1 MPKKTK
7 PDVPMVKVRFTGTIE
22 CCVEMEVPENST
34 EADLAK
40 LEMKIRNK
48 SSHWEFSGG
57 TWTERDEETNTLYL
71 VSFSSGKKQRLGK
84 VHGS

>member
-7 PDVPMVKVRFTGTIE
+7 TDVPLVKVRFTGTVE
-22 CCVEMEVPENST
+22 CCVEMEIPENST

-40 LEMKIRNK
+40 LEMKIRAK
-48 SSHWEFSGG
+48 PYHWEYTGG
-57 TWTERDEETNTLYL
+57 AWTERDEETNTLYR
-71 VSFSSGKKQRLGK
+71 VSFSSGKKQRLGR